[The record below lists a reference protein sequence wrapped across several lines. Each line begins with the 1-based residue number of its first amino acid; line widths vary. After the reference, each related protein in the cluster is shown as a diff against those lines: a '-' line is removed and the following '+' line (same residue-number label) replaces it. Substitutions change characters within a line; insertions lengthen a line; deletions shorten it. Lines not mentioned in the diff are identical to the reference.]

1 MSVAATSWTV
11 LPHVAAASDDDV
23 REIEALLAERA
34 PETLPVSAD
43 RIRERLDRYHVIR
56 DGGRVA
62 ATAALHP
69 VDDGRFELRSVAVGD
84 GFGGR
89 GYGTQLVR
97 ALQHEAAHAGRELV
111 CATMSP
117 DFFDRLGFERAS
129 LTVVP
134 DKPDRRRWPA
144 ERPRV
149 AMSWTPDRLA
159 RPERSVHVDAALRRT
174 A

>member
-1 MSVAATSWTV
+1 MNASNTPWTV
-11 LPHVAAASDDDV
+11 LPHVAPASDDDV
-23 REIEALLAERA
+23 RDIEALLARRA

-43 RIRERLDRYHVIR
+43 RIRDRIDRYRVIR

-69 VDDGRFELRSVAVGD
+69 VNGGRIELRSVAVGD
-84 GFGGR
+84 GFGGQ
-89 GYGTQLVR
+89 GYGTQIVR
-97 ALQHEAAHAGRELV
+97 ALQQETARAGRDLV

-117 DFFDRLGFERAS
+117 GFFERLGFERAP
-129 LTVVP
+129 LAVVP
-134 DKPDRRRWPA
+134 DKPDRLRWPA

-159 RPERSVHVDAALRRT
+159 RPERNDHVETGLRRS